1 MRIHDIASDRTLTE
15 LYLYL
20 TGAEIARLYGM
31 LGSMLKDQRVREFSI
46 SDEEFDHTVTIRR
59 YHPME
64 TVGFD
69 ARQKQLLRDDR

>member
-1 MRIHDIASDRTLTE
+1 
-15 LYLYL
+15 
-20 TGAEIARLYGM
+20 
-31 LGSMLKDQRVREFSI
+31 MLKDQRVKEFSV

-64 TVGFD
+64 MVGFD